1 MPSTSKPPCQKET
14 DNACTSPLSFDS
26 FAFCFLGCFND
37 TMDFDYKGWVDQW
50 MFRRKTMLEVPMRA
64 RPTTYVFSM
73 YTEMYKTNTNY
84 IMTRHSQK
92 VTCIELPWPK
102 CVTFQ
107 LKCNCRHLGGASSGH
122 LDYSPCQ
129 PSSVS
134 RHGIDSQEP
143 CS

>member
-1 MPSTSKPPCQKET
+1 MHIATLLRFFCV
-14 DNACTSPLSFDS
+14 
-26 FAFCFLGCFND
+26 CFLGCFND

-92 VTCIELPWPK
+92 VHMYIIALTKMCYLP
-102 CVTFQ
+102 T
-107 LKCNCRHLGGASSGH
+107 
-122 LDYSPCQ
+122 
-129 PSSVS
+129 
-134 RHGIDSQEP
+134 
-143 CS
+143 